1 MTRTCPGHALDIASI
16 VSDNFRTWTP
26 YHVRGQSLESMCS
39 QWKWNSIKL
48 YYITWKK
55 YQCSEGGLPICIEEC
70 YREAL
75 VHKIFSLGAII
86 FAFVATK
93 LLMTQSQGHQQ
104 DMGLTT
110 VKSFNLLKEYSSWR
124 KKNKRTN
131 AGQVVNCHPTSLSKL
146 WKKQWNLLLPIYCY
160 V

>member
-1 MTRTCPGHALDIASI
+1 M
-16 VSDNFRTWTP
+16 
-26 YHVRGQSLESMCS
+26 Y
-39 QWKWNSIKL
+39 
-48 YYITWKK
+48 
-55 YQCSEGGLPICIEEC
+55 SEGGLPDCLYVLLEC

-110 VKSFNLLKEYSSWR
+110 VKSFNLLKEYSS
-124 KKNKRTN
+124 
-131 AGQVVNCHPTSLSKL
+131 
-146 WKKQWNLLLPIYCY
+146 
-160 V
+160 

>member
-1 MTRTCPGHALDIASI
+1 MDTIPCERTELREYVFSMKQHQTVLYNMKK
-16 VSDNFRTWTP
+16 VSM
-26 YHVRGQSLESMCS
+26 Y
-39 QWKWNSIKL
+39 
-48 YYITWKK
+48 
-55 YQCSEGGLPICIEEC
+55 SEGGLPICIEEC

-110 VKSFNLLKEYSSWR
+110 VKSLNLLKEYSS
-124 KKNKRTN
+124 
-131 AGQVVNCHPTSLSKL
+131 
-146 WKKQWNLLLPIYCY
+146 
-160 V
+160 